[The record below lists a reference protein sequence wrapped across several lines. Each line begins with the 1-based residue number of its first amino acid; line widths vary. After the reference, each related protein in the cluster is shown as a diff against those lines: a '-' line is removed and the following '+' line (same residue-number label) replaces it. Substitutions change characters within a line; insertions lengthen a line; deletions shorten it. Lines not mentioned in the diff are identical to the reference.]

1 MSLRVKVVAKW
12 SVSIKL
18 CPYCHP
24 ELAGVH
30 INNTDSGGESIGV
43 VRDREGEPGRGFGMT
58 QQMRKEVPSLGYME
72 KLGKEALGRVGDD
85 YVAFALLRILFL
97 SDFPK
102 VLFLE
107 NNTQ

>member
-1 MSLRVKVVAKW
+1 MCLRVKLVTKW

-24 ELAGVH
+24 GLVGVH
-30 INNTDSGGESIGV
+30 INNTDSGGESTGV
-43 VRDREGEPGRGFGMT
+43 VGDREGEPRRGLEMT
-58 QQMRKEVPSLGYME
+58 QQMRKEAPSLGYTE
-72 KLGKEALGRVGDD
+72 KLGKEALGRVGGH

-102 VLFLE
+102 VISLE
-107 NNTQ
+107 NNTW